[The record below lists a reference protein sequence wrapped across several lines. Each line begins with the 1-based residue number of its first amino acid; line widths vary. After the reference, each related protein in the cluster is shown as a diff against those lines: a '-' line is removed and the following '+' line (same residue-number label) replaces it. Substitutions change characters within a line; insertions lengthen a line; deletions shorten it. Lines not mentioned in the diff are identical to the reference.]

1 MCKYFT
7 QAIVQIIGNPD
18 GRAQIS
24 PSPYPCANGTMEAF
38 SQTLIVLACNRN
50 CIFVTAAAIAASFL
64 MSRMTTTTAKEGRE
78 GGTKGPKP
86 LDN

>member
-24 PSPYPCANGTMEAF
+24 PSPYPCAEGTMEAF
-38 SQTLIVLACNRN
+38 SQTLIVLACNRHY
-50 CIFVTAAAIAASFL
+50 IFVTAAVASFL
-64 MSRMTTTTAKEGRE
+64 MSRMTTTTTQEGRE
-78 GGTKGPKP
+78 ELKVRSR
-86 LDN
+86 